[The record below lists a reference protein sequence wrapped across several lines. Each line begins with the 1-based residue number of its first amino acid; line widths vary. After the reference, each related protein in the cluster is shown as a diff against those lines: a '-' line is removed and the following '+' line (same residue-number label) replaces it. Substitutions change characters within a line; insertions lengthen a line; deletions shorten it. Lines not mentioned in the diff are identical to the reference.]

1 MDLALAKCAIGYN
14 SCALQLN
21 FHPTTIG
28 VRSAFGGLNNLQLL
42 DIVGFVPKNTASRP
56 CNSKSLPSP
65 KALMPTMPSFP
76 VKEVDMPAQVK
87 PTYKNRASAQKT
99 QRSKN
104 PHHKYTPAPMWITA
118 KVARL
123 KLGCLVF
130 WLCTADRQ
138 FLRSLILLNG

>member
-1 MDLALAKCAIGYN
+1 
-14 SCALQLN
+14 
-21 FHPTTIG
+21 

-42 DIVGFVPKNTASRP
+42 DIVGFVLKNTASRP

-65 KALMPTMPSFP
+65 IALMPTTPWFP

-87 PTYKNRASAQKT
+87 PTHKNRASAQKT

-104 PHHKYTPAPMWITA
+104 PLHKYTPAPMWITA

-130 WLCTADRQ
+130 
-138 FLRSLILLNG
+138 